1 MLLNSTY
8 EYTTVGGII
17 MLLFVK
23 CIIAMMIGLFLSL
36 IVGIILLPILREKK
50 MSQRLSIYLKE
61 KHHDKS
67 NIPTMGGLIFILPTI
82 FFMMMLVVTNRIEMS
97 YNLFICLFAFIGYAI
112 IGLIDDYLII
122 YRDNNKGLSE
132 LTKLVLQIILAVFLF
147 YFFMVA
153 GNEPLLWIHT
163 LGIKWNIG
171 WLYGVFIL
179 LVLISSSNA
188 VNLTDGLD
196 GLATGLS
203 IIALFTMGI
212 ITTMTG
218 WLEGYQEISIFIFTL
233 IGSLTG
239 FLFFNANP
247 AKIFMGDTGSLS
259 LGATLGILAIL
270 TRHEL
275 LLLLIGI
282 VFVLETGT
290 CIIQRVYYKFT
301 HKRIFPITPIHHT
314 FERYMPEREVVK
326 IFWIIGLFASLVALL
341 FGVWI

>member
-1 MLLNSTY
+1 
-8 EYTTVGGII
+8 
-17 MLLFVK
+17 MLLFIK
-23 CIIAMMIGLFLSL
+23 CIIAMLVGLFLSL
-36 IVGIILLPILREKK
+36 IVGFILLPILREKK
-50 MSQRLSIYLKE
+50 LNQRLSIYLKDA
-61 KHHDKS
+61 HHDKS
-67 NIPTMGGLIFILPTI
+67 SVPTMGGLIFILPTVLITI
-82 FFMMMLVVTNRIEMS
+82 FLVITKRIMMS

-112 IGLIDDYLII
+112 IGLIDDYLIV
-122 YRDNNKGLSE
+122 YRNNNKGLSE
-132 LTKLVLQIILAVFLF
+132 ISKLILQIVVAVFLF
-147 YFFMVA
+147 YFFMIA

-171 WLYGVFIL
+171 WLYGLFIL

-196 GLATGLS
+196 GLAAGLS
-203 IIALFTMGI
+203 IIALFTLGI
-212 ITTMTG
+212 ITSMTG
-218 WLEGYQEISIFIFTL
+218 WLEGYQEIAIFIFTL

-259 LGATLGILAIL
+259 LGATLGIVAIL

-282 VFVLETGT
+282 VFVIDTVT
-290 CIIQRVYYKFT
+290 CIIQRVYYKLT

-314 FERYMPEREVVK
+314 FERQLPEREVVK
-326 IFWIIGLFASLVALL
+326 IFWIVGLFASLIALI

>member
-1 MLLNSTY
+1 MFFTKISS
-8 EYTTVGGII
+8 YTLVGGITV
-17 MLLFVK
+17 LLFIK
-23 CIIAMMIGLFLSL
+23 CIMAMMIGLFLSL
-36 IVGIILLPILREKK
+36 IVGFLLLPILREKK
-50 MSQRLSIYLKE
+50 LNQRLSVYLKDT
-61 KHHDKS
+61 HHDKS
-67 NIPTMGGLIFILPTI
+67 NIPTMGGLIFIIPTLFI
-82 FFMMMLVVTNRIEMS
+82 MLFLVITKKIEMS
-97 YNLFICLFAFIGYAI
+97 YNLFICIFAFIGYAI

-122 YRDNNKGLSE
+122 YKNNNKGLSE
-132 LTKLVLQIILAVFLF
+132 LAKLILQIIVAIFLF

-196 GLATGLS
+196 GLAAGLS
-203 IIALFTMGI
+203 IIAFFTLGI
-212 ITTMTG
+212 ITSMTG
-218 WLEGYQEISIFIFTL
+218 WLEGYQEIAIFIFTL
-233 IGSLTG
+233 IGALTG

-259 LGATLGILAIL
+259 LGATLGMIAIL

-275 LLLLIGI
+275 LLVIIGI
-282 VFVLETGT
+282 VFVLETVT
-290 CIIQRVYYKFT
+290 CIIQRFYYKLT
-301 HKRIFPITPIHHT
+301 HKRIFPMTPIHHT
-314 FERYMPEREVVK
+314 FEKYLPEREVVK
-326 IFWIIGLFASLVALL
+326 IFWVIGLFASLLALI

>member
-1 MLLNSTY
+1 M
-8 EYTTVGGII
+8 
-17 MLLFVK
+17 
-23 CIIAMMIGLFLSL
+23 AMMIGLFLSL
-36 IVGIILLPILREKK
+36 VMGLVLLPILRQKK
-50 MSQRLSIYLKE
+50 LNQRLSIYLEE
-61 KHHDKS
+61 KHHSKKDV
-67 NIPTMGGLIFILPTI
+67 PTMGGLIFILPTLVMMI
-82 FFMMMLVVTNRIEMS
+82 FLVLTNRIVMS

-112 IGLIDDYLII
+112 IGLLDDYLII
-122 YRDNNKGLSE
+122 YRNNNKGLSE
-132 LTKLVLQIILAVFLF
+132 ITKLILQIILAVLLF

-196 GLATGLS
+196 GLAAGLS

-212 ITTMTG
+212 ITSMTG
-218 WLEGYQEISIFIFTL
+218 WLEGYQDIAIFIFTL

-259 LGATLGILAIL
+259 LGATLGMIAIL

-275 LLLLIGI
+275 LLLIIGL
-282 VFVLETGT
+282 VFVIETLT
-290 CIIQRVYYKFT
+290 CIIQRFYYKLT

-314 FERYMPEREVVK
+314 FERYLPEREVVK
-326 IFWIIGLFASLVALL
+326 IFWIVGLFASLLSLL

>member
-1 MLLNSTY
+1 MLIQLYFS
-8 EYTTVGGII
+8 YTLVGGIA
-17 MLLFVK
+17 MLLFIK
-23 CIIAMMIGLFLSL
+23 CIMAMMVGLFLSL
-36 IVGIILLPILREKK
+36 IVGFCLLPILREKK
-50 MSQRLSIYLKE
+50 LNQRLSVYLKDT
-61 KHHDKS
+61 HHDKS
-67 NIPTMGGLIFILPTI
+67 NVPTMGGLIFILPTI
-82 FFMMMLVVTNRIEMS
+82 FLMTVLVIMGKVEMT

-122 YRDNNKGLSE
+122 YKNNNKGLSE
-132 LTKLVLQIILAVFLF
+132 VAKLILQIIVAIFLF
-147 YFFMVA
+147 YFFMIA
-153 GNEPLLWIHT
+153 GNEPLLWVHT

-171 WLYGVFIL
+171 WLYGIFIL

-196 GLATGLS
+196 GLAAGLS

-212 ITTMTG
+212 ITAMTG

-233 IGSLTG
+233 VGSLTG

-259 LGATLGILAIL
+259 LGATLGMIAIL

-275 LLLLIGI
+275 LLLIIGI
-282 VFVLETGT
+282 VFVIETTT

-301 HKRIFPITPIHHT
+301 HKRIFPMTPIHHT
-314 FERYMPEREVVK
+314 FERMLPEREVVK
-326 IFWIIGLFASLVALL
+326 IFWIVGLFASLVALI

>member
-1 MLLNSTY
+1 
-8 EYTTVGGII
+8 
-17 MLLFVK
+17 MLLFIK
-23 CIIAMMIGLFLSL
+23 CIMAMMIGLFFSL
-36 IVGIILLPILREKK
+36 IVGVFLLPILRNKK
-50 MSQRLSIYLKE
+50 MSQRLSVYLKE
-61 KHHDKS
+61 THHDKS
-67 NIPTMGGLIFILPTI
+67 NVPTMGGLIFILPTVL
-82 FFMMMLVVTNRIEMS
+82 FMIILVVTNRIEMS
-97 YNLFICLFAFIGYAI
+97 YNLFICVFAFIGYAI

-122 YRDNNKGLSE
+122 YKNNNKGLSE
-132 LTKLVLQIILAVFLF
+132 LAKLFLQLLLAVFLF

-171 WLYGVFIL
+171 WLYGLFIL
-179 LVLISSSNA
+179 LVLVSSSNA

-196 GLATGLS
+196 GLAAGLS

-233 IGSLTG
+233 IGSLMG

-275 LLLLIGI
+275 LLLLVGF
-282 VFVLETGT
+282 VFVLETIT

-301 HKRIFPITPIHHT
+301 HKRIFPMTPIHHT
-314 FERYMPEREVVK
+314 FEKYMPEREVVK
-326 IFWIIGLFASLVALL
+326 IFWIIGLFTSLIALL

>member
-1 MLLNSTY
+1 MLHF
-8 EYTTVGGII
+8 EYTWLGGIP
-17 MLLFVK
+17 MLLFIK

-36 IVGIILLPILREKK
+36 LIGFFLLPVLKEKK
-50 MSQRLSIYLKE
+50 MSQRLSIYLEE

-82 FFMMMLVVTNRIEMS
+82 FFMIILVITKKVEMS
-97 YNLFICLFAFIGYAI
+97 YNLFICMFAFIGYAI
-112 IGLIDDYLII
+112 IGLLDDYLII
-122 YRDNNKGLSE
+122 YRNNNKGLSE
-132 LTKLVLQIILAVFLF
+132 ISKLILQIILAVFLF
-147 YFFMVA
+147 YFFMMA

-171 WLYGVFIL
+171 WLYGIFIL

-196 GLATGLS
+196 GLAAGLV

-247 AKIFMGDTGSLS
+247 AKIFMGDTGSLL
-259 LGATLGILAIL
+259 LGGAIVVMALYLKMPLIIILVAIVPMIETISVILQVMHFKRTGNRIFKMTPLHHHFELSGWGEGKIVSIFSVVTLIFCIVAIL
-270 TRHEL
+270 
-275 LLLLIGI
+275 
-282 VFVLETGT
+282 
-290 CIIQRVYYKFT
+290 
-301 HKRIFPITPIHHT
+301 
-314 FERYMPEREVVK
+314 
-326 IFWIIGLFASLVALL
+326 LV
-341 FGVWI
+341 